1 LKLQAKDIFY
11 TTEKTFCKYTQ
22 YTTPIENITARIYKL
37 EIDNSILSISDIAI
51 LSLTS
56 TTKVVLNIK
65 KKNKYIKDKAIALY
79 YIY

>member
-1 LKLQAKDIFY
+1 MKLRVKGISY

-22 YTTPIENITARIYKL
+22 YTTPIEDITARVYKL
-37 EIDNSILSISDIAI
+37 EIGNSISSMSGIATP
-51 LSLTS
+51 SLTS
-56 TTKVVLNIK
+56 TTKIVLNIE